1 MQTKDSSTKDQG
13 IPLLRLLSRSEGSL
27 CIEYLDPVIA
37 ATYGDDGT
45 LQEVCRALA
54 PKLQEAN
61 VIVRPHCYCS
71 AL

>member
-1 MQTKDSSTKDQG
+1 M
-13 IPLLRLLSRSEGSL
+13 
-27 CIEYLDPVIA
+27 EYLDPIIA
-37 ATYGDDGT
+37 ATYDDGA

-61 VIVRPHCYCS
+61 AIVRSHFYRS